1 MSSERLR
8 SGRHVG
14 ATGLVWI
21 LALALTASL
30 ACGRK
35 EDPKP
40 PPRKNPAKTRDLKIW
55 QRGTDLVLTMG
66 YPSATAGGQALAGI
80 DRVRFFQYSRP
91 APEFMEQELSAQS
104 SLIGDEETA
113 EPEVE
118 AAVEDAG
125 EVEVEAIESEGPE
138 SESPESE
145 SPESEDPEQEST
157 EGDGDGEGEGEEEAE
172 EDAEEPAEPNKY
184 LNIMVDPEQFRKGAK
199 EVLVLEGDALDQAVI
214 GGRIVVSV
222 PIEEITTEPPTAYT
236 FQART
241 TAGPLES
248 AGSNTAS
255 FVPLPPPSTPTGVEA
270 TPEPGGVRLRW
281 EVVPEEDEILGYQI
295 YRKAPLATLYGESIG
310 GVPPDRLD
318 YIDRSAR
325 FGAKYVYAVTA
336 IGMRG
341 ALVESGLG
349 GEVQVAFRDDFAP
362 APPRGLVVLA
372 EVGSTRVVWEIG
384 READIAGYIVSVS
397 RDGGEPVELTP
408 EPIAVNEF
416 VHTGTESGVSYA
428 YTVVAVD
435 QSGNRSGPSRP
446 ATTRAP

>member
-1 MSSERLR
+1 MR
-8 SGRHVG
+8 
-14 ATGLVWI
+14 ATGLVWV

-40 PPRKNPAKTRDLKIW
+40 PPRKNPAKTRDLKVS

-80 DRVRFFQYSRP
+80 DRVRVFQYSRP
-91 APEFMEQELSAQS
+91 APEFMEQELPAQS
-104 SLIGDEETA
+104 SLIGGEEGAAT
-113 EPEVE
+113 EVE
-118 AAVEDAG
+118 TAVEDAG
-125 EVEVEAIESEGPE
+125 EVEVEAIEPEGPE
-138 SESPESE
+138 SERPESA
-145 SPESEDPEQEST
+145 DPEQEST
-157 EGDGDGEGEGEEEAE
+157 EGDGEGEEEAE
-172 EDAEEPAEPNKY
+172 EGAEEPAEPNKY
-184 LNIMVDPEQFRKGAK
+184 LNIMVDPEQFRKGSE
-199 EVLVLEGDALDQAVI
+199 EVLVLEGDALDAAVI

-222 PIEEITTEPPTAYT
+222 PITEITTEPPTAYT

-248 AGSNTAS
+248 RGSNTAS

-281 EVVPEEDEILGYQI
+281 EAAPEEDEILGYQI

-310 GVPPDRLD
+310 DVPPDRLD

-336 IGMRG
+336 IGMR
-341 ALVESGLG
+341 APLIESALG
-349 GEVQVAFRDDFAP
+349 GEVQIAFRDDFAP